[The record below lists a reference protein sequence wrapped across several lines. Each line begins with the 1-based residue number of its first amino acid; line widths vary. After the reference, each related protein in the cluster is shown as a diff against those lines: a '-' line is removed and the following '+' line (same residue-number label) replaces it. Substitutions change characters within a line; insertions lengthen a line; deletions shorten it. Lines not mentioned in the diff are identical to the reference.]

1 MKIVFLGTPGF
12 ALPSLE
18 AVAAA
23 HDVVRVV
30 TAPPR
35 PRGRGQRAEPTPVA
49 KRAQELGI
57 DVMTPE
63 RLDAAAVGQLLGLAP
78 DAGVVVAYGR
88 MLPASLFDA
97 IPCLNV
103 HPSLLPRHR
112 GAAPIPWTI
121 WSGDRQAGV
130 TIMRIVEELDA
141 GPIHLQEAFPLGD
154 ATTAGELEAE
164 ASRRGAGLMRE
175 ALALLAAGRLPE
187 TPQEGAATYA
197 RRLTRED
204 EQLDLLRPAEEVARQ
219 VNALAPRP
227 GVRVAVL
234 ERDLELRL
242 LRGRAVAADLPPGRV
257 RAHPEGL
264 LIGTGAG
271 ALLVAELQPAGGR
284 ALSAADLLR
293 GRPFLDGA
301 TVR

>member
-1 MKIVFLGTPGF
+1 MKVLFFGTPEF

-18 AVAAA
+18 AVAAGC
-23 HDVVRVV
+23 DVLGAV

-35 PRGRGQRAEPTPVA
+35 RRGRGQRALPTPVA
-49 KRAQELGI
+49 QRAQELGI
-57 DVMTPE
+57 EVLTPE
-63 RLDAAAVGQLLGLAP
+63 RLDAAAVGRLLGLAP
-78 DAGVVVAYGR
+78 EAAVVVAYGR

-130 TIMRIVEELDA
+130 TIMRIVQELDA
-141 GPIHLQEAFPLGD
+141 GPIHLQEAFPLVD

-164 ASRRGAGLMRE
+164 TARRGARLLRE
-175 ALALLAAGRLPE
+175 ALLLLAAGRLPE
-187 TPQEGAATYA
+187 TPQEGPATYA

-204 EQLDLLRPAEEVARQ
+204 EQLDLLRPAVEVARQ

-227 GVRVAVL
+227 GARVAVL
-234 ERDLELRL
+234 EKGLELRL
-242 LRGRAVAADLPPGRV
+242 LRARAVAADLPPGRV
-257 RAHPEGL
+257 AARPEGL
-264 LIGTGAG
+264 LIGTGEG
-271 ALLVAELQPAGGR
+271 ALLVTEMQPAGGR
-284 ALSAADLLR
+284 ALSAAELLR